1 MPKSKL
7 YVYLECVI
15 GKNDKGDFHRED
27 GPAIDYSNGHKC
39 WYLNGLLHREDGP
52 AHENA
57 NGDKRWY
64 LNGLLHR
71 VDGPAIEHANGN
83 KDWFLNGDHYT
94 EEDYNEKIKSLR
106 LS

>member
-1 MPKSKL
+1 MKKSKA

-15 GKNDKGDFHRED
+15 WRSDKDLHHRVDGPAIEDSNGDKRWCLNGYMHRED
-27 GPAIDYSNGHKC
+27 GPAI
-39 WYLNGLLHREDGP
+39 
-52 AHENA
+52 ENT

-83 KDWFLNGDHYT
+83 KDWFLNGRPYA
-94 EEDYNEKIKSLR
+94 EEEYNDKIKSLR